1 MNVTVVAVGSPSR
14 LLEAPIR
21 EYEERASRYWKLD
34 TVTVD
39 AEKASKNRPV
49 EEVMA
54 AEAERLHT
62 AIPDG
67 TEVLALTRKGKG
79 FTSTGLAR
87 YLNRLAVRGASG
99 VTFIIGGAH
108 GLDPAFLARADRQVT
123 LSTMTLPHDL
133 ARLVL
138 VEQLY
143 RAGTIV
149 RGEPYH
155 KG

>member
-1 MNVTVVAVGSPSR
+1 MRVTVLAVGSPSGH
-14 LLEAPIR
+14 LAPAIR
-21 EYEERASRYWKLD
+21 EYEERAARYWKLE

-39 AEKASKNRPV
+39 PEKASKNRPV

-54 AEAERLHT
+54 AEADRLRA
-62 AIPDG
+62 AIPDA

-87 YLNRLAVRGASG
+87 HLNRMAVRGAAG
-99 VTFIIGGAH
+99 ATFVLGGAH
-108 GLDPAFLARADRQVT
+108 GLDPAFLARADYRVT
-123 LSTMTLPHDL
+123 LATMTLPHDL

-138 VEQLY
+138 AEQIY

>member
-1 MNVTVVAVGSPSR
+1 MQVTVVAVGGPSGV
-14 LLEAPIR
+14 LAPAIR
-21 EYEERASRYWKLD
+21 EYEERAGRYWKLE
-34 TVTVD
+34 TRAVD
-39 AEKASKNRPV
+39 PEKSSKNRPV
-49 EEVMA
+49 EEIMA
-54 AEAERLHT
+54 AEADRLRA

-87 YLNRLAVRGASG
+87 HLNRLAVRGAAG
-99 VTFIIGGAH
+99 ATFLIGGAH
-108 GLDPAFLARADRQVT
+108 GLDPALLARADHRLM

-138 VEQLY
+138 AEQLY
-143 RAGTIV
+143 RAGTIT